1 MSSFAFRSLNIKKD
15 ISVSFYS
22 LCVSDRKRTEMC
34 RCGGGEVA
42 EWRGAEVPRCR
53 GGESLTRRT
62 LRTQMC
68 FIITSYFIPHAH
80 ELMCHNMNDVV
91 KALLTLVPA

>member
-34 RCGGGEVA
+34 RCGVVA
-42 EWRGAEVPRCR
+42 RSRGAAVPRWR
-53 GGESLTRRT
+53 IADE
-62 LRTQMC
+62 
-68 FIITSYFIPHAH
+68 AH
-80 ELMCHNMNDVV
+80 VKNTDVFYYHF
-91 KALLTLVPA
+91 LFHPSRSRINVP